1 MAEELEAL
9 INNDEAIAQISK
21 IAFDKFDTD
30 KSGEIDVNE
39 LEAVMKDVSKDLKID
54 PPSKDEVK
62 QFLDMLDTDKSGKID
77 VKEFSAFIKL
87 ILKAALE
94 ALKEQK

>member
-9 INNDEAIAQISK
+9 INNQEALTEISK
-21 IAFDKFDTD
+21 AAFNKFDAD
-30 KSGEIDVNE
+30 KSGEIDANE
-39 LEAVMKDVSKDLKID
+39 LEAIMKDMSKDLKID

-77 VKEFSAFIKL
+77 LKEFTQFIKL
-87 ILKAALE
+87 ILQAALE
-94 ALKEQK
+94 TLKQK

>member
-1 MAEELEAL
+1 MAQEIEAL
-9 INNDEAIAQISK
+9 INNEEALLQISK
-21 IAFDKFDTD
+21 AAFDKFDTD
-30 KSGEIDVNE
+30 KSGEIDQNE

-62 QFLDMLDTDKSGKID
+62 KFLDMLDTDKSGKVD

-87 ILKAALE
+87 ILQAALE
-94 ALKEQK
+94 GLKEAK